1 MKKFLNIFFV
11 TLGVIFFLL
20 IIGGIVVYFTDPLG
34 LWSVEVVTKTDETT
48 KTTGSATTVDK
59 NPALNAA
66 QEKALETFGID
77 PATVPTSITPAQEA
91 CFIEKLGASRVEEIK
106 AGATPSMTDYFK
118 ANGCI

>member
-20 IIGGIVVYFTDPLG
+20 IIGGVAIYFTDPLG
-34 LWSVEVVTKTDETT
+34 LWSGDSTLTT
-48 KTTGSATTVDK
+48 TESANTIEPPATVDK

-91 CFIEKLGASRVEEIK
+91 CFIEKLGTSRVEEIK

-118 ANGCI
+118 AKSCI